1 LWVDRRA
8 YEIAG
13 KTEAAWDPKQNED
26 YLPHFRECGV
36 DCLPAATECA
46 LRLPP
51 KVSRNE
57 ITRIENLSYE

>member
-8 YEIAG
+8 YEIAV
-13 KTEAAWDPKQNED
+13 KIEVAWDTKQNED

-36 DCLPAATECA
+36 DSLPAATERGT
-46 LRLPP
+46 RLPP